1 MGSCEQ
7 RLGMH
12 AHALSHVW
20 AQNVGVYLHTEQ
32 DHLEVQTDNET
43 VVAVEAFLQA
53 HQGWVQ
59 PCCPV
64 AVSSGVAV
72 VASSRGCCELCGVTL
87 LRPALGQEATLAVWC
102 HGSAQHATRAGA
114 T

>member
-1 MGSCEQ
+1 
-7 RLGMH
+7 MH
-12 AHALSHVW
+12 AHALSHSW

-59 PCCPV
+59 PSCPV
-64 AVSSGVAV
+64 AV
-72 VASSRGCCELCGVTL
+72 
-87 LRPALGQEATLAVWC
+87 
-102 HGSAQHATRAGA
+102 
-114 T
+114 